1 MVTSMH
7 TNKPPA
13 CLLNV
18 RFLHCTERFKS
29 GITQKNMLLSTVRQA
44 VQRSQ
49 TTIDEL
55 STLVGRKESE
65 KRRLT
70 SELSSIQ
77 MKRDE
82 AELARR
88 ALSDQQVPRVFS
100 MQHRGD

>member
-1 MVTSMH
+1 
-7 TNKPPA
+7 
-13 CLLNV
+13 
-18 RFLHCTERFKS
+18 
-29 GITQKNMLLSTVRQA
+29 MLLSTVRQA

-88 ALSDQQVPRVFS
+88 ALSDQQVPRVFA

>member
-1 MVTSMH
+1 
-7 TNKPPA
+7 
-13 CLLNV
+13 
-18 RFLHCTERFKS
+18 
-29 GITQKNMLLSTVRQA
+29 MLLSTVRQA